1 MVGKYGGFDTQITIW
16 LVVSTQPLWKM
27 MEFVSWDDDIPN
39 WMEKYNSCS
48 KPPTSQKIEVNPK
61 LVVSKSH
68 PYVLDVLGNLAIT
81 DSRWQSANVHL
92 KSWQRDV
99 REYKNNHLLW
109 EKIWSSYGDSSECGH
124 FLGYIQNLLGS
135 NPQKFPALSRSG
147 KEGNFA
153 TESLGAPTLWH
164 RMFRTILEMDTIV
177 SWQRLWKDCEKKHFL
192 WKKSRVELTF
202 CCPCVLKKSLRH
214 TRHRPTRWFFVE
226 RKHQISRANP
236 TPTWRPRA
244 SASSDWWPIC
254 GAFPPVPES
263 DDFGSLEPRDFMATQ
278 GISMSGIQKRLW
290 TLVNWQ
296 SKHATNCGLQWKKIR
311 NSKRQEWWCFFQL
324 HPL

>member
-68 PYVLDVLGNLAIT
+68 PYVVDVLGNLAIT
-81 DSRWQSANVHL
+81 DWRWQSANVHL

-99 REYKNNHLLW
+99 RKYKNNHLLW

-164 RMFRTILEMDTIV
+164 RMFRTILEMETIFMAKTC
-177 SWQRLWKDCEKKHFL
+177 KDCEKGIG
-192 WKKSRVELTF
+192 WKERQLNWHSAVHV
-202 CCPCVLKKSLRH
+202 CPEKISWTYQTPADALI
-214 TRHRPTRWFFVE
+214 FFVE

-263 DDFGSLEPRDFMATQ
+263 DDFGSRISSDFMATP

-290 TLVNWQ
+290 TLVFWQ
-296 SKHATNCGLQWKKIR
+296 SKHTQWFAMEKKSGTQRGR
-311 NSKRQEWWCFFQL
+311 NDDVFFQL